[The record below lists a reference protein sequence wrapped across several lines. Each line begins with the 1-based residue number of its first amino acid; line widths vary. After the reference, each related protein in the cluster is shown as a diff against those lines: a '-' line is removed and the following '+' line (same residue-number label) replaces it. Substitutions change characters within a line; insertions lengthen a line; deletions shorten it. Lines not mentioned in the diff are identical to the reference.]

1 MARLEGGIFSRPSGH
16 NNGLVFG
23 KGRTRDGKKTTVR
36 ELVKP
41 SNPNTVAQQAQR
53 SRFSAALQVVREMGR
68 TIYAFDWNNAV
79 DELPGFHSL
88 MSRLIDATTDQG
100 DLITP
105 PADTTLGSRHFPE
118 VFTAVAG
125 TDEIEVTWSTETGDI
140 GNATDIAKIVAIQAA
155 DMGPEYDRE
164 VIVDTDAT
172 RTDGSATLTATGVS
186 TGDFIV
192 GLWFEG
198 TEIGIPSNQ
207 VYSTAKFVTI
217 E

>member
-1 MARLEGGIFSRPSGH
+1 MARLAGGIFSSPSGH

-41 SNPNTVAQQAQR
+41 SNPNTMAQQAQR
-53 SRFSAALQVVREMGR
+53 SRFSAALQVVKELGR
-68 TIYAFDWNNAV
+68 PIYQFDWNNAV

-88 MSRLIDATTDQG
+88 MSRIIDATEDQG
-100 DLITP
+100 AVITA
-105 PADTTLGSRHFPE
+105 PAATSLGSRHFPE
-118 VFTAVAG
+118 TFTASAG

-140 GNATDIAKIVAIQAA
+140 GDATDIAKIVAIQSE
-155 DMGPEYDRE
+155 DSGPEFDRT

-172 RTDGSATLTATGVS
+172 RTDGSATLPATGVS
-186 TGDFIV
+186 AGDFIV

-198 TEIGIPSNQ
+198 TGIGIPSGQ
-207 VYSTAKFVTI
+207 VYSAAEFVTLT
-217 E
+217 